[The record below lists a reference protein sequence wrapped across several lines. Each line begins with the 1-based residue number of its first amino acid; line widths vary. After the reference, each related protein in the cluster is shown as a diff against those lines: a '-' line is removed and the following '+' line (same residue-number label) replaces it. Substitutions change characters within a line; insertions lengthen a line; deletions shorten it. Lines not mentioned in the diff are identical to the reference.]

1 MAIARLLQRGQL
13 TIPQEVR
20 DKLKLGPGDVV
31 RVEVTGPNSFEV
43 RRLPSMTLDEIRTYL
58 QGFEQTGLSVEEA
71 IAQGQADAADEY
83 LSKLDRETAEATA

>member
-1 MAIARLLQRGQL
+1 
-13 TIPQEVR
+13 
-20 DKLKLGPGDVV
+20 
-31 RVEVTGPNSFEV
+31 
-43 RRLPSMTLDEIRTYL
+43 MTLDEIRTYL